1 MVQIRVMR
9 VLVTHQIVA
18 MPVCVRP
25 GRRIPG
31 GMTMRVMSIM
41 LMKVLVLDGFVT
53 VHGFVMFRQVQPY
66 A

>member
-1 MVQIRVMR
+1 
-9 VLVTHQIVA
+9 
-18 MPVCVRP
+18 
-25 GRRIPG
+25 
-31 GMTMRVMSIM
+31 MTMRVMSIM